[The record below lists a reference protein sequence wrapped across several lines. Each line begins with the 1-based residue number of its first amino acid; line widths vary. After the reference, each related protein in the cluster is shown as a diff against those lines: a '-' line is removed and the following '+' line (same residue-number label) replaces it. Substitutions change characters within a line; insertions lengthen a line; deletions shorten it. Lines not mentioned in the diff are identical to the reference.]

1 MPALPNVP
9 PHLRRFV
16 VEQDY
21 SKYTAMDQAV
31 WRFVLLQNYARLVET
46 AHPAYRDGLEATG
59 LSVER
64 IPSIA
69 EMNERLG
76 RFGWGA
82 VCVDGFIPPRAFQE
96 FQARGLLPIAAD
108 MRTLAHL
115 VYTPAPDII
124 HEAAG
129 HAPILTDQAYAAYLR
144 RIGEIG
150 KRAFTIPA
158 EDRVFQAVYSLS
170 EIKEDPS
177 KSPESVALVERE
189 LAEALAGV
197 VEPSEATWLSRL
209 YWWTAEYGLVGT
221 PKHYRLYGAGL
232 LSSLWESHACH
243 APEVQKLPLD
253 ETCTKV
259 SYDITRPQPQLF
271 VAKDFE
277 HLHHVLERVAK
288 NLACNIGGGV
298 AISRAIQSREV
309 ASLRFSSG
317 AWAIGIL
324 AEAGPNPFEPAW
336 IKLEGPVAFAWDGV
350 ILRDERATPRQP
362 EQWLITGP
370 LAGGRTLHGASDSV
384 LVPFHD
390 RITGRHNLLFA
401 SGAAVEGRLA
411 RTIRDDDGRLLIL
424 YFHDVRLT
432 LPGRAVLDL
441 PDFHLLATGDF
452 LTAEAGAVDSK
463 YHSDTDYPGIRVPKP
478 RTLPEREAALLRLY
492 EAGWSTRTRT
502 AQTEIHARLIREFPR
517 EWLLRWNL
525 LEDALKRGDSADF
538 AATLRR
544 ELEELE
550 EELERREPI
559 ATGLRYLAKRFRDSS
574 ERDTS
579 NRRR

>member
-1 MPALPNVP
+1 MPGLPNVP

-21 SKYTAMDQAV
+21 SQYTAMDQAV

-46 AHPAYRDGLEATG
+46 AHPAYREGLTATG

-76 RFGWGA
+76 QFGWGA

-129 HAPILTDQAYAAYLR
+129 HAPILTDPTYAAYLR

-170 EIKEDPS
+170 EVKEDPS
-177 KSPESVALVERE
+177 KSPESIARVERE
-189 LAEALAGV
+189 LDAALAGV
-197 VEPSEATWLSRL
+197 VEPSEAAWLSRL

-221 PKHYRLYGAGL
+221 PKRYHLYGAGL
-232 LSSLWESHACH
+232 LSSLWESHSCH
-243 APEVQKLPLD
+243 ARDVLKIPLD

-271 VAKDFE
+271 VAKNFE
-277 HLHHVLERVAK
+277 HLHETLERVAK
-288 NLACNIGGGV
+288 TLACNIGGGV
-298 AISRAIQSREV
+298 AIGRAVQSREL

-324 AEAGPNPFEPAW
+324 TEAGPNPFEPAW
-336 IKLEGPVAFAWDGV
+336 LRLEGPVAFAWDGV

-362 EQWLITGP
+362 DQWLITGP
-370 LAGGRTLHGASDSV
+370 LAGGIALHGASDNT
-384 LVPFHD
+384 LAGLYDAH
-390 RITGRHNLLFA
+390 TGRHHLLFA
-401 SGAAVEGRLA
+401 SGAAVEGRLSRA
-411 RTIRDDDGRLLIL
+411 IRDESGRVLLL
-424 YFHDVRLT
+424 HFHDVRLT
-432 LPGRAVLDL
+432 LPGRAVFDL
-441 PDFHLLATGDF
+441 PEYHLLATGDF
-452 LTAEAGAVDSK
+452 ITAEAGSVDAR
-463 YHSDTDYPGIRVPKP
+463 YHSHTDYPHVRVPKP
-478 RTLPEREAALLRLY
+478 RNLPEREAALLHLY
-492 EAGWSTRTRT
+492 ETGWANRARE
-502 AQTEIHARLIREFPR
+502 AQTELHAILGREFPR

-525 LEDALKRGDSADF
+525 LEDALKRGDSPDL
-538 AATLRR
+538 AATLRQ
-544 ELEELE
+544 ELETLE
-550 EELERREPI
+550 DVHEKREPI
-559 ATGLRYLAKRFRDSS
+559 ATGLGYLAKRFP
-574 ERDTS
+574 ERQT
-579 NRRR
+579 